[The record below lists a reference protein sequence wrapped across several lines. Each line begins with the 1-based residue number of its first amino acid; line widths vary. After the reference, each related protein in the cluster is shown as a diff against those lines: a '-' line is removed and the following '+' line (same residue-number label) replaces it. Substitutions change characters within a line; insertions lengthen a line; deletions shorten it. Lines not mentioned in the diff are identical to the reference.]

1 MQKEKKTSFWKIFF
15 ASLLA
20 LVVSGLLFWIVFFSI
35 LGSSFSKPEFTIED
49 KAILHITLDEMVRET
64 SSFKFNPN
72 TLDFDKSMGLS
83 DLLIALDMA
92 AEDDKISGIFLD
104 ISGAPM
110 GYSTLHEFRAGI
122 EKFKKSGKFVLSY
135 NSGEAISQK
144 ALLLSSV
151 ADESYVF
158 PTSIVE
164 FLGLG
169 AELMYF
175 KNMLDKLAIE
185 MQVIRGEG
193 NDFKSA
199 VEPYF
204 LDKMSD
210 SSRMQTQRLLD
221 MLWLEYRQTLG
232 SSRKLTPKY
241 LDSLAENAL
250 VRRGT
255 NAVVLK
261 MYDGA
266 KYRDEIIEILKTKTG
281 TKSDKELNLVDFYK
295 YARNKSNDKKIL
307 DDSREPNVAVLFAEG
322 DISKD
327 GEGIASD
334 DLVKEIHDIRKDE
347 NIKALVLRI
356 NSPGG
361 SALASDEIC
370 RELKLLAESK
380 TLIVSMGD
388 LAASGGYYIA
398 APAHRIFAQ
407 RSTITGS
414 IGVFGVLPYTGQMF
428 KEKIGID
435 FDFVQTN
442 QYSTMSLN
450 KKLSTNEFLMIQEEV
465 DAIYKDFLEIVA
477 KGRKMSVEQVKKIA
491 KGRVW
496 IGEDAIKVGLVDELG
511 GLRDAMSYAAKKEK
525 ISDPIYSYYPKQEED
540 KFSELI
546 MAFADEDAK
555 TNMSKSSIGKEALKM
570 IEIIKLSSNL
580 SGVQARLPFILD
592 IR

>member
-1 MQKEKKTSFWKIFF
+1 M
-15 ASLLA
+15 
-20 LVVSGLLFWIVFFSI
+20 
-35 LGSSFSKPEFTIED
+35 
-49 KAILHITLDEMVRET
+49 
-64 SSFKFNPN
+64 
-72 TLDFDKSMGLS
+72 
-83 DLLIALDMA
+83 
-92 AEDDKISGIFLD
+92 
-104 ISGAPM
+104 
-110 GYSTLHEFRAGI
+110 
-122 EKFKKSGKFVLSY
+122 
-135 NSGEAISQK
+135 
-144 ALLLSSV
+144 
-151 ADESYVF
+151 
-158 PTSIVE
+158 
-164 FLGLG
+164 
-169 AELMYF
+169 
-175 KNMLDKLAIE
+175 
-185 MQVIRGEG
+185 
-193 NDFKSA
+193 
-199 VEPYF
+199 
-204 LDKMSD
+204 
-210 SSRMQTQRLLD
+210 
-221 MLWLEYRQTLG
+221 
-232 SSRKLTPKY
+232 
-241 LDSLAENAL
+241 
-250 VRRGT
+250 
-255 NAVVLK
+255 
-261 MYDGA
+261 
-266 KYRDEIIEILKTKTG
+266 
-281 TKSDKELNLVDFYK
+281 DFYK